1 MNVYTKEEYLLLAN
15 MIEETFSTIIGTK
28 IGYTPLVNTIR
39 EYHIE
44 DLPEKIKFYSKLINK
59 PICDATYKP
68 IYDAIYNFSIEKII
82 LLLNDK
88 NSTIRIIAAWRVLIG
103 R

>member
-1 MNVYTKEEYLLLAN
+1 MNIYTKEEYLLLAN
-15 MIEETFSTIIGTK
+15 MIEEKLSTIIGTK
-28 IGYTPLVNTIR
+28 KIGHIPLVNTIR

-44 DLPEKIKFYSKLINK
+44 DLPEKINFYSKLIN
-59 PICDATYKP
+59 KP

-88 NSTIRIIAAWRVLIG
+88 NPTIKAIAAWRVLIG